1 MGCLVWFG
9 FFLVGCCVV
18 CLFFFLICRSECL
31 LMQDREPGQL
41 ETVCYSIGP
50 SEKLLH
56 SFPAARAKTPAS
68 NIENRG

>member
-9 FFLVGCCVV
+9 FFFGWLLC
-18 CLFFFLICRSECL
+18 CLFVFFLICRSECL

-68 NIENRG
+68 NIENHG